1 MSVRFM
7 RRLVMLAAT
16 FVAAA
21 GVIVGVLAGYAQ
33 AGRVGAAGPAR
44 PAATASQAPGS
55 PSVAPTTAV
64 PSPSVSAP
72 ASSPAASPTPSSS
85 SPTPSA
91 SSSSPGP
98 SKPFNLVWLWVL
110 LAVIAAVVLIVVITQ
125 AGRGRADRTRI
136 WRTRSADAY
145 ARGTALTQAV
155 QGASQASQY
164 GDRTAGARWADIQRR
179 ADDLTRA
186 LQALREIAPTQ
197 YDRARVDDVITAL
210 DAVRSASQAGDP
222 SAGQRLQARLRNF
235 EDVLQALRGPERT

>member
-7 RRLVMLAAT
+7 RRLMVLAAT
-16 FVAAA
+16 LVAAA

-33 AGRVGAAGPAR
+33 AGSAGGAR

-55 PSVAPTTAV
+55 PSVVPTTAA

-72 ASSPAASPTPSSS
+72 ASSPAPSPTPSSS
-85 SPTPSA
+85 SPSPSA

-125 AGRGRADRTRI
+125 AGRGRADRTRA
-136 WRTRSADAY
+136 WRTRAADAY
-145 ARGTALTQAV
+145 ARGTALIQAV

-164 GDRTAGARWADIQRR
+164 GDQTAGARWADIQRR

-186 LQALREIAPTQ
+186 LQALRQIAPTQ
-197 YDRARVDDVITAL
+197 YDRARVDDVSTAL

-222 SAGQRLQARLRNF
+222 SAGARLQARLRDF
-235 EDVLQALRGPERT
+235 EDVLQGLRGPERT